1 MVCSDARWGMSIKS
15 EFELWEREVPLEI
28 TSDPL
33 WHCTAYKLALF
44 AADWA
49 WSDLTALAGDR
60 RTAHIADQLGRSLGG
75 ISSNYID
82 AYSRSSPGDRCRFYE
97 YSLGEAREARGW
109 YFKGRHIIEDERLHQ
124 ALELLTRIVQL
135 LTVTIVRERG
145 RYKRPKGKPKVD
157 DDA

>member
-1 MVCSDARWGMSIKS
+1 MTIKQ
-15 EFELWEREVPLEI
+15 EFEQWEREVPLEV

-33 WHCTAYKLALF
+33 WHCTAYKLAVF
-44 AADWA
+44 AADRA
-49 WSDLTALAGDR
+49 WSDITALAGDR

-75 ISSNYID
+75 IGANYID

-109 YFKGRHIIEDERLHQ
+109 YFKGRRVIGEGRLRQ

-145 RYKRPKGKPKVD
+145 KSKRAHGSTKSAGG
-157 DDA
+157 